1 MVKNE
6 PIIAKIGSKNA
17 WRICGKK
24 LLINFPNIIEIIA
37 PTAAPLDTPIK
48 PGSTSGFLN
57 KPCKIAPDVP
67 SPAPTNIART
77 TLGKRIF
84 IKTDSWI
91 FEKNSFSMLCKKPN
105 WLNKI

>member
-1 MVKNE
+1 MLN
-6 PIIAKIGSKNA
+6 
-17 WRICGKK
+17 
-24 LLINFPNIIEIIA
+24 NFPNIIDMIA

-57 KPCKIAPDVP
+57 KPCKMAPDVP
-67 SPAPTNIART
+67 SPAPTNIARI

-91 FEKNSFSMLCKKPN
+91 FEKKSFSVLPKKPN
-105 WLNKI
+105 